1 MELEFEL
8 LEKLKKDIKHAS
20 KTMKEQEARFLVDL
34 YYQIQKFR
42 IQTGNQIRILT
53 KDDEQESHETLR
65 FFNEQ
70 YKKLEND
77 IQACLKVYA
86 QSKQI
91 GRWMMS
97 ICGIGPVI
105 AAGFIAHIDINKA
118 ETAGAIWRFAGLDPT
133 LPPMKKGVK
142 LAWNKKLKVLCC
154 HPDTM
159 IRVKD
164 GYKAIKDIE
173 VGEYVLTHKG
183 NYKKVTKKFVND
195 CENNELVELS
205 LFGHGMSPLQV
216 TSYHPIYVTKTK
228 TYEVNKGGRKS
239 FTRGKN
245 PTFKISKIDYENI
258 LEQHSK
264 GATLTSLASK
274 YGVSLAYISNL
285 VNGKTKIENRYE
297 ESIGWLAAGQVKGGH
312 LGLAVKPLNL
322 NQDIDTI
329 TFEAEGAV
337 TNEGG
342 EIASTGRWENT
353 KAPRAKYFTPN
364 IPINGDT
371 LRLFGLFIAEGHV
384 SHNTIGFGFNI
395 KEEEYMDFVS
405 KQVKAL
411 FNQECKKRDNFE
423 QNSSQLTFVN
433 KIVASNFRRL
443 FGDDSHSRKIPDEFM
458 NLPEEKIKYLLK
470 GLFEGDGTL
479 NSKNLQYTTVSKTLA
494 YQVYDI
500 LTSLGLS
507 TRITTNEKHYKI
519 NVSDKSDFLKRIFDK
534 DVKDER
540 VHVVYKRNDEDGTW
554 YQFRMPRKLDYNG
567 QVYNL
572 EVEEDNS
579 YIANGIAVHNCWKL
593 GQSFVKVSNNDKD
606 IYGHIYRERKEY
618 EIQRNEAGE
627 NAEIAKQALE
637 KKNYRKDTE
646 AYKCYSRGILP
657 PAHIQARAERYA
669 VKIFLSHLFD
679 VWYRLERGQEP
690 PKPFAIGIL
699 GHAHMITPPPMVA

>member
-20 KTMKEQEARFLVDL
+20 ETLNEQEARFLVDL

-70 YKKLEND
+70 YRKLEND

-142 LAWNKKLKVLCC
+142 LAWNKKLKVLC
-154 HPDTM
+154 
-159 IRVKD
+159 
-164 GYKAIKDIE
+164 
-173 VGEYVLTHKG
+173 
-183 NYKKVTKKFVND
+183 
-195 CENNELVELS
+195 
-205 LFGHGMSPLQV
+205 
-216 TSYHPIYVTKTK
+216 
-228 TYEVNKGGRKS
+228 
-239 FTRGKN
+239 
-245 PTFKISKIDYENI
+245 
-258 LEQHSK
+258 
-264 GATLTSLASK
+264 
-274 YGVSLAYISNL
+274 
-285 VNGKTKIENRYE
+285 
-297 ESIGWLAAGQVKGGH
+297 
-312 LGLAVKPLNL
+312 
-322 NQDIDTI
+322 
-329 TFEAEGAV
+329 
-337 TNEGG
+337 
-342 EIASTGRWENT
+342 
-353 KAPRAKYFTPN
+353 
-364 IPINGDT
+364 
-371 LRLFGLFIAEGHV
+371 
-384 SHNTIGFGFNI
+384 
-395 KEEEYMDFVS
+395 
-405 KQVKAL
+405 
-411 FNQECKKRDNFE
+411 
-423 QNSSQLTFVN
+423 
-433 KIVASNFRRL
+433 
-443 FGDDSHSRKIPDEFM
+443 
-458 NLPEEKIKYLLK
+458 
-470 GLFEGDGTL
+470 
-479 NSKNLQYTTVSKTLA
+479 
-494 YQVYDI
+494 
-500 LTSLGLS
+500 
-507 TRITTNEKHYKI
+507 
-519 NVSDKSDFLKRIFDK
+519 
-534 DVKDER
+534 
-540 VHVVYKRNDEDGTW
+540 
-554 YQFRMPRKLDYNG
+554 
-567 QVYNL
+567 
-572 EVEEDNS
+572 
-579 YIANGIAVHNCWKL
+579 WKL

-606 IYGHIYRERKEY
+606 VYGHIYRERKEY
-618 EIQRNEAGE
+618 EIKRNEAGE